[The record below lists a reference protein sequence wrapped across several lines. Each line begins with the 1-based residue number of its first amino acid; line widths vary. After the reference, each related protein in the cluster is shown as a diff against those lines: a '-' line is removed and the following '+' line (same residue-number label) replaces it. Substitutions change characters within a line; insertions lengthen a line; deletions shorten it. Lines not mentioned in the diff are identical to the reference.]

1 MLLRSV
7 MKYEGGTYMYPIKS
21 QNENITITETLFE
34 MSDGVKLY
42 TRITAPAKGE
52 QAKIAVNT
60 LVLDD
65 AAFME

>member
-1 MLLRSV
+1 
-7 MKYEGGTYMYPIKS
+7 MYPIKS

-42 TRITAPAKGE
+42 TRMTAPAKGE

-65 AAFME
+65 AAFMELPEIT

>member
-1 MLLRSV
+1 
-7 MKYEGGTYMYPIKS
+7 MYPIKS